1 MATRTVITS
10 NANELHNRNSAT
22 ETKGEESVSKE
33 EIN

>member
-1 MATRTVITS
+1 MATRPGTTAD
-10 NANELHNRNSAT
+10 ANELNRNSET